1 MRVMA
6 GLCRAERQQHWH
18 RGNRRA
24 PVEQESDSAALA
36 GFSRR
41 REARGE
47 SGASPGAGREPG
59 HVNSDT
65 SDIVV
70 SSVSWSPTRA
80 IDRQHWAEYGR
91 RLGRLGTGAN
101 WWIGDWVRYGA
112 THHGER
118 SKLAAKITGYD
129 VQTLM
134 NLAYVASRFH
144 PSDRRPDVSWSH
156 HAELAPL
163 ERAQQQ
169 SWLSRVIAD
178 RLSQKDLRRELRA
191 AGCRTAADENHQLT
205 ASVDVRPRCP
215 ACGRPLHQENARR
228 I

>member
-1 MRVMA
+1 MSVS
-6 GLCRAERQQHWH
+6 LDRAARH
-18 RGNRRA
+18 
-24 PVEQESDSAALA
+24 SA
-36 GFSRR
+36 
-41 REARGE
+41 EARLG
-47 SGASPGAGREPG
+47 
-59 HVNSDT
+59 
-65 SDIVV
+65 
-70 SSVSWSPTRA
+70 SVGWIADPNLA
-80 IDRQHWAEYGR
+80 YGDWLRQGS
-91 RLGRLGTGAN
+91 RLGMASRTAA

-118 SKLAAKITGYD
+118 YKLAAKITGYD